1 MANIKKISLWIAGVF
16 GVLLILLIAV
26 IMALPLIMD
35 LEQVRDRVRGT
46 LSSAIGGEVEFKT
59 FQVSLF
65 PPGGEVSGLRFQRP
79 GLSGSADS
87 IHGDISIP
95 PLFQGNLEIDSVTVR
110 EPDFSLEIAEP
121 DWISGSK
128 ESRPWT
134 PGRVRGR
141 ISEALSKIDPSLRDA
156 SLKVQKGAIV
166 IKQQG
171 KPDCSFQDVNLSMT
185 LPGEELAIELT
196 AKSNVFEFLDF
207 SGSINRD
214 GSGAGGEFAVRELRP
229 GQVSRLFEQNATRAF
244 EKAEVSLR
252 FDFESKASDTIQGS
266 LKGSVV
272 SGKIPYPLQVAAFV
286 VFNED
291 GLSVQDADVRSERSY
306 LKASSA
312 RLSLKGEKI
321 LQIGSAAAE
330 IDLDRTHAWV
340 VPLISQIEK
349 IRDRLPEYK
358 DLAGTL
364 SLSSLNV
371 KGPLRR
377 PGEWE
382 FQGQGAAYDLVL
394 EAADLPS
401 PFKLKTGQFEGSGK
415 RVTGRLEGVDL
426 LGSSLSISGNAR
438 DLGQGFSSLE
448 LNFSGPLSGKTMG
461 WLKDKK
467 LIPAWVKAETRVS
480 VSKGRLAWGRER
492 QTVVEADSTLE
503 EGPELTLHIVHS
515 PKQFNIEKLTIND
528 SESRAAMQGTVGRD
542 IVDLE
547 FQGKLTAGTAS
558 KLIVRQNMVGWINGD
573 FNLHVSLQDPGQSRV
588 LGALQA
594 GGFAYEN
601 GLERPL
607 QVKDVSIQG
616 EKDRILIQS
625 ADLAWGETPVGVKG
639 TLVFSGKGIDL
650 DLVAETGGLDWEN
663 ISRLADVEGL
673 HGKAPGKGEAEGAL
687 ELFKDL
693 EVAGKMLVKADHFTY
708 KELTWKPFH
717 VSLERRDEG
726 LQARLTRG
734 SLCGIR
740 TEAVADVSSG
750 NMQIEAEAA
759 ASGQPLASTLNC
771 FLKTELMTGEFDLTA
786 QMASSG
792 KPQDLLDRLQGNFTI
807 NAADGRIYK
816 FGLLADILAVV
827 NITEI
832 LKGQSPDLA
841 GEGFGYKTA
850 EVRGIVEKGIL
861 RLTEC
866 YVIGKS
872 IDLAFRGEVDL
883 PEKKLDVL
891 VLVTPLKTVD
901 SIIGS
906 IPILGDILGKN
917 FIAIPVRVRGD
928 LSDPEVMPVSPS
940 AVGKGVLGIL
950 ERTLKLPVKIVQPF
964 LPDKQEQ

>member
-156 SLKVQKGAIV
+156 SLKVQEGAIV

-171 KPDCSFQDVNLSMT
+171 KPDYSFQDVNLSMT
-185 LPGEELAIELT
+185 LPGQELAMELT
-196 AKSNVFEFLDF
+196 AKSNMFEFLDF
-207 SGSINRD
+207 SGSINSD
-214 GSGAGGEFAVRELRP
+214 GSDAGGGFSVRGLRP
-229 GQVSRLFEQNATRAF
+229 GRVSRLFEQNATRAF
-244 EKAEVSLR
+244 EKAGVSLR
-252 FDFESKASDTIQGS
+252 LDFESKASDTIQGS
-266 LKGSVV
+266 FKGGIV
-272 SGKIPYPLQVAAFV
+272 SEKIPNPVEVAASV
-286 VFNED
+286 VFNEE
-291 GLSVQDADVRSERSY
+291 GLSVQDTVVRTEHSH

-321 LQIGSAAAE
+321 LKIESASAE
-330 IDLDRTHAWV
+330 IDLERTHAWV

-349 IRDRLPEYK
+349 VRDRLPEYK

-364 SLSSLNV
+364 SLADLNV
-371 KGPLRR
+371 EGPLRR

-382 FQGQGAAYDLVL
+382 FQGQGAIHDLVL
-394 EAADLPS
+394 EAATLPS
-401 PFKLKTGQFEGSGK
+401 PFKLKKGEFEGSEK
-415 RVTGRLEGVDL
+415 LVTGRLKGVDL
-426 LGSSLSISGNAR
+426 LGSSLSISGTAL
-438 DLGQGFSSLE
+438 DPKQGFSSLDLE
-448 LNFSGPLSGKTMG
+448 FSGTLSGKTLG

-467 LIPAWVKAETRVS
+467 LIPAWVKTETRVS

-492 QTVVEADSTLE
+492 QTVVEADPILE
-503 EGPELTLHIVHS
+503 KGPELALHIVHS
-515 PKQFNIEKLTIND
+515 SKHLNIEKLTIND
-528 SESRAAMQGTVGRD
+528 SESRAAMLGTVGND
-542 IVDLE
+542 IVDIE
-547 FQGKLTAGTAS
+547 FQGQLAAGTVS
-558 KLIVRQNMVGWINGD
+558 KLIERQDIRGWVNGD
-573 FNLHVSLQDPGQSRV
+573 FNLHVSLQDPRQSRV

-594 GGFAYEN
+594 GDFAYEN
-601 GLERPL
+601 VLERPL

-616 EKDRILIQS
+616 EKDRLLVES
-625 ADLAWGETPVGVKG
+625 TDLAWGETPVGVKG
-639 TLVFSGKGIDL
+639 TIGFSREGIDL

-673 HGKAPGKGEAEGAL
+673 PGKAPGDGGDEGAL
-687 ELFKDL
+687 DLFKDL
-693 EVAGKMLVKADHFTY
+693 EVAGKVLVKADHFTY
-708 KELTWKPFH
+708 RDLTWKPFH
-717 VSLERRDEG
+717 VSLERLDEG

-740 TEAVADVSSG
+740 TEAVADISSG

-759 ASGQPLASTLNC
+759 AGGQSLASTLNC
-771 FLKTELMTGEFDLTA
+771 FLETELMTGEFDLTA

-792 KPQDLLDRLQGNFTI
+792 KPKDLLDRLQGNFTMS
-807 NAADGRIYK
+807 AADGRIYK